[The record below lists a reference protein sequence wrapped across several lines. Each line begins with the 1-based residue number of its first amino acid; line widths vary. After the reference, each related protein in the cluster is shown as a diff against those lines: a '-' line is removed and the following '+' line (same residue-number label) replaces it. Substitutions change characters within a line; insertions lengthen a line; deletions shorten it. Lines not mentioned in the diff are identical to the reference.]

1 VDADVY
7 RNGRRVGRLSGVRV
21 DQPYDQGTWTGA
33 GDPGFEAEFRAVQAR
48 LGPSALG
55 MIPVTFRT
63 PDGLVS
69 APARSMIR
77 PAPEPEPYFRFGSPG
92 DVTTPPSPPL

>member
-1 VDADVY
+1 MDADVY
-7 RNGRRVGRLSGVRV
+7 WNGRLVGRLSDVRV
-21 DQPYDQGTWTGA
+21 DQPYYRGTWTGA
-33 GDPGFEAEFRAVQAR
+33 GDPEFEAEFRAVQSR
-48 LGPSALG
+48 IGPSGRG

-69 APARSMIR
+69 AAARAMIR

-92 DVTTPPSPPL
+92 YVTTPPL